1 MRPGAAA
8 AAQNVVV
15 AETVTWICWGIV
27 IATWIVGALA
37 GMRGS
42 HGRHQPLGDG
52 TGWRLVS
59 VIVLIVVIRL
69 AGHDLRRVTDHSPW
83 IELPGLVILV
93 ASTIFATWAR
103 IRLGRMWSAMP
114 NTLQAHHELRTD
126 GPYAVTRHPIY
137 TGLLGMILGTVLLNG
152 LGVTLALPVV
162 GAAIVATRIPIEER
176 LMSSA
181 FPDEYARYRRRVPRL
196 LPGLQLLRRPH

>member
-1 MRPGAAA
+1 VRPGAAA

-69 AGHDLRRVTDHSPW
+69 AGQDIRRVTDHSPW

-93 ASTIFATWAR
+93 ASTIFAIWAR

-196 LPGLQLLRRPH
+196 LPGRQLLRRPH

>member
-1 MRPGAAA
+1 
-8 AAQNVVV
+8 
-15 AETVTWICWGIV
+15 
-27 IATWIVGALA
+27 
-37 GMRGS
+37 
-42 HGRHQPLGDG
+42 
-52 TGWRLVS
+52 
-59 VIVLIVVIRL
+59 
-69 AGHDLRRVTDHSPW
+69 
-83 IELPGLVILV
+83 
-93 ASTIFATWAR
+93 
-103 IRLGRMWSAMP
+103 MWSAMP

-196 LPGLQLLRRPH
+196 LPGLQLLRSPH